1 MKMKFHTAVCA
12 VLFGGTLFSW
22 AAPATDPVTLISG
35 AEVRDISVTHKCDSV
50 YVAMRFVL
58 NGMKVKSNRAIVLT
72 PVLAG
77 GGSERALPS
86 VEVMGARRNIYYQRN
101 GKKAYA
107 EHASAVVKKKK
118 EREGTQTIDYK
129 TSLAY
134 AGWMDDV
141 RLYISEDLCGCGKP
155 LEQNSTDLAGADL
168 SVRPQLAYVQP
179 PVEPVKERE
188 IRGTAYLDFRLDDTR
203 IDADYRR
210 NPQEL
215 AAIGAIIDTVRSNA
229 NIRVTKISIT
239 GYASPEGPEGHN
251 DELARDRTRALK
263 EYVSRHY
270 DFADSLFTL
279 RHVAEDWEGLRRCV
293 EQSDLK
299 EKEIILSTIDDPRFA
314 NRADAREW
322 RIRQEAPES
331 YAYLTE
337 YIYPALRRSE
347 YEIDYR
353 VRGFDIDEAR
363 EVLRSRPQD
372 LSLQEMF
379 AVAQTYDKG
388 TKEFDDIFVTA
399 VRIYP
404 DDEVANLN
412 VANTLLCEG
421 DAEAAMKYLPKA
433 GESPEADNARGV
445 ACLLLGRW
453 DEARRYLRAAADA
466 GLAEARHNIGYVE

>member
-1 MKMKFHTAVCA
+1 MKIKFHTAICA
-12 VLFGGTLFSW
+12 ALFGGTLFSW
-22 AAPATDPVTLISG
+22 AAPAAEPVTLISG
-35 AEVRDISVTHKCDSV
+35 AEVRDISVTHKRDSV
-50 YVAMRFVL
+50 YISMRFIL
-58 NGMKVKSNRAIVLT
+58 DGMKVKSNRAVVLT

-77 GGSERALPS
+77 GGSERALPP
-86 VEVMGARRNIYYQRN
+86 VEVMGGRRNIYYQRN
-101 GKKAYA
+101 GEKAYA
-107 EHASAVVKKKK
+107 EHASAVVKK
-118 EREGTQTIDYK
+118 ERKGAQTIDYK

-134 AGWMDDV
+134 AGWMDNV

-155 LEQNSTDLAGADL
+155 LAQNSTDLTGADL
-168 SVRPQLAYVQP
+168 AVRPQLAYVQP
-179 PVEPVKERE
+179 PVERVKVRE
-188 IRGTAYLDFRLDDTR
+188 IKGTAYLDFRLDDTR

-215 AAIGAIIDTVRSNA
+215 AAIGAIIDTVSSNA
-229 NIRVTKISIT
+229 NIRVTGIVIT
-239 GYASPEGPEGHN
+239 GYASPEGPEEHN

-263 EYVSRHY
+263 EYVSRRY
-270 DFADSLFTL
+270 AFADSLFTL
-279 RHVAEDWEGLRRCV
+279 RHVAEDWEGLRRYV

-299 EKEIILSTIDDPRFA
+299 DKTVILSTIDDPRFA
-314 NRADAREW
+314 DKADAREW

-331 YAYLTE
+331 YAYLAE
-337 YIYPALRRSE
+337 HVYPSLRRSE

-353 VRGFDIDEAR
+353 VRGFNIDEAR

-379 AVAQTYDKG
+379 AVAQTYGKG
-388 TKEFDDIFVTA
+388 TKEFDDIFATA

-412 VANTLLCEG
+412 VANTLLSEG

-433 GESPEADNARGV
+433 GGSPEADNARGA

-466 GLAEARHNIGYVE
+466 GLAEARHNLGYVE